1 MKTRIQSLE
10 SHCQSEMQK
19 RFWAKLNKLQKFKI
33 SRDGM
38 YLRALLESFFVQE
51 KYALIQLFFEKL
63 IEVPFLEDFTA
74 WQDTEQM
81 LCLCYA
87 LPNASPEQ
95 KQAIERRFWQIANFK
110 SSFAG
115 TQHLYDNYLSDILS
129 LTRLKGLQ
137 RQIPNY
143 YGDDLVAYRSA
154 IITEAIRVKIANTL
168 TDKNPDIEQK
178 MNQIITNEL
187 KALQA

>member
-1 MKTRIQSLE
+1 MGFEYKIKATLTQTHI
-10 SHCQSEMQK
+10 
-19 RFWAKLNKLQKFKI
+19 AKIENLLQKIDYFE
-33 SRDGM
+33 R
-38 YLRALLESFFVQE
+38 
-51 KYALIQLFFEKL
+51 KYWVEDKLFY
-63 IEVPFLEDFTA
+63 DFRHP
-74 WQDTEQM
+74 DNVGKM
-81 LCLCYA
+81 
-87 LPNASPEQ
+87 PNASPEQ

-129 LTRLKGLQ
+129 LIRLKGLQ